1 MASKA
6 EQGTYNNPA
15 IQLHDILETLRTES
29 RAGKHNQ
36 RAVLCRVLQVPPNDI
51 PLLYGRLAELYRLPR
66 HVRRSLVR
74 GGANPLFLEWA
85 GPVED
90 AISKLSGST
99 NTDLVPFRETAGLPE
114 AVVKLYMCRTML
126 DAQDSLEME
135 QLSSIRDAIESAL
148 SSVAAADDIDPDL
161 SEWLESTLR
170 EAESVVAAAEAVGV
184 HAARDKLCTIIG
196 RTRLAPCPRATGDAD
211 KTAVETVRKVFDTL
225 VTVMNVGLKIHGLL
239 TE

>member
-1 MASKA
+1 
-6 EQGTYNNPA
+6 
-15 IQLHDILETLRTES
+15 
-29 RAGKHNQ
+29 
-36 RAVLCRVLQVPPNDI
+36 
-51 PLLYGRLAELYRLPR
+51 
-66 HVRRSLVR
+66 
-74 GGANPLFLEWA
+74 
-85 GPVED
+85 
-90 AISKLSGST
+90 
-99 NTDLVPFRETAGLPE
+99 
-114 AVVKLYMCRTML
+114 
-126 DAQDSLEME
+126 ME

-196 RTRLAPCPRATGDAD
+196 RARLAPCPRATGDAD